1 MRGRLLL
8 ALLVAAGCGSVSTEK
23 MDAAMGSA
31 ADAAIDAPTSCPIGV
46 TDMCAGD
53 SLVTCDGQGNIT
65 NTTSCVLGCSTAN
78 KRCFKVASSNNLDT
92 FMDEAAT
99 APDLVLS
106 GSTTID
112 TDAAS
117 ITDQSGVRS
126 QPNSIVTAGLPI
138 GVMVIK
144 AKTFETGGT
153 VTVTGSRA
161 LAIVVDGAI
170 TINHPINVSAPLT
183 GNGPGALPNDT
194 TGRGGDG
201 AAGATEGS
209 SGGGGGGFGTAGG
222 RGGTGGVATVNGGNP
237 GGVSGNGTLI
247 PLRGGTPGGLSGISS
262 ASHTVG
268 GGGGAIQLVS
278 NVSIT
283 LGATGL
289 ISANG
294 GGARGPNIGIAC
306 LANSPCGHGEAGG
319 SGGGILLET
328 PVLTM
333 NPASGLYANGG
344 AGKCGVTGSAQSG
357 LNSTTP
363 AAGQTC
369 TSPTG
374 NGGNGAAGATPAQN
388 GGNTSGDNAVGGGA
402 GGGQGRIRVNL
413 KAGTT
418 FSPAG
423 TVSGV
428 ESAGAVGT
436 R

>member
-8 ALLVAAGCGSVSTEK
+8 AFLVAAGCGSVSTEK

-31 ADAAIDAPTSCPIGV
+31 DAAIDAPTACAIGE
-46 TDMCAGD
+46 TAMCAGD
-53 SLVTCDGQGNIT
+53 NLVTCDGQGNIT
-65 NTTSCVLGCSTAN
+65 ATTACVLGCSTAN
-78 KRCFKVASSNNLDT
+78 KRCLKVASSNSLDT
-92 FMDEAAT
+92 FLDEAAT

-126 QPNSIVTAGLPI
+126 QPNSIVTTGLPI

-170 TINHPINVSAPLT
+170 TINHPINVSAPLV

-194 TGRGGDG
+194 TGRGGNG
-201 AAGATEGS
+201 AAGSTEGS

-222 RGGTGGVATVNGGNP
+222 RGGTGGFNTVNGGNP
-237 GGVSGNGTLI
+237 GGVSGTGTLI
-247 PLRGGTPGGLSGISS
+247 PLRGGTPGGYSGSTVS

-283 LGATGL
+283 LGASGV

-294 GGARGPNIGIAC
+294 GGARGPSQLILC
-306 LANSPCGHGEAGG
+306 VQDTPCGHGEAGG

-333 NPASGLYANGG
+333 DAASGLYANGG
-344 AGKCGVTGSAQSG
+344 AGKCGVMGSGQSG

-369 TSPTG
+369 SNQTG
-374 NGGNGAAGATPAQN
+374 SGGNGAAGATAAQN

-418 FSPAG
+418 FSPTG